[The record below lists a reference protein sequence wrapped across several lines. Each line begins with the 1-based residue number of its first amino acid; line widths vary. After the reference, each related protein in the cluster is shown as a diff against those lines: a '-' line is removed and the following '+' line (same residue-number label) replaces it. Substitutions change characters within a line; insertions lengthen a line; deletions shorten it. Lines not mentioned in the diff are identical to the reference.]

1 MLGRSISPL
10 WLRLKGKRQSC
21 PSKGEVAASSWLRS
35 TFSELLEARL
45 SIYVER
51 ARLNARMV
59 GAEDMGAADIVES
72 TAVYGGAGYGDANR
86 ELFL

>member
-10 WLRLKGKRQSC
+10 WLRLKGKRQSSS
-21 PSKGEVAASSWLRS
+21 SKGEVAARSWLRS

-59 GAEDMGAADIVES
+59 GAEDTGAAGIVES
-72 TAVYGGAGYGDANR
+72 MAVHGGAGYGDANR